1 MSTYQR
7 KFELLSLSKIIVI
20 VSLLSTRGGM
30 IMIQSEI
37 RLLLQK
43 IAIQTRKT
51 YANQLRELGLHIGQ
65 ELALSYLWE
74 RDGITQSQLRHK
86 TGSEAST
93 ISNMLKKL
101 EQDDIVYRKQDED
114 DNRIH
119 KVYLT
124 EKGRDLQKPISAI
137 WQSHEENMFGGFE
150 PEDLLTMK
158 QLLQQVK
165 ENLTAEN

>member
-1 MSTYQR
+1 
-7 KFELLSLSKIIVI
+7 
-20 VSLLSTRGGM
+20 M
-30 IMIQSEI
+30 IKNEI
-37 RLLLQK
+37 RLFLQT

-74 RDGITQSQLRHK
+74 CDGITQSQLRSK

-101 EQDDIVYRKQDED
+101 EQDEIVYRKQDED
-114 DNRIH
+114 DHRIH

-124 EKGRDLQKPISAI
+124 KKGRDLEVPIKAI
-137 WQSHEENMFGGFE
+137 WQAHEEKMLEGIAS
-150 PEDLLTMK
+150 EDLLIMR
-158 QLLQQVK
+158 QLLQKVK
-165 ENLTAEN
+165 DNLTADK